1 MIDGINPIYATGY
14 LKVDD
19 FPYNFYFETSFVS
32 CVLVK
37 NKPNNWNT
45 TYVTAFFF
53 ALSSLNQNSLD
64 VWFFFFGALLPH
76 SRFIWELAKTQ
87 NNPSEK
93 LAPLKKWWGPKNR
106 KQKGELNGNDTWT
119 KWLGPHKWET
129 KTPRENVASDES
141 VSWKLVIFLFF
152 FLR

>member
-119 KWLGPHKWET
+119 KMTGTTQMGNKNSTWKRGIRWICQL
-129 KTPRENVASDES
+129 KTGH
-141 VSWKLVIFLFF
+141 FFF

>member
-64 VWFFFFGALLPH
+64 VWFFFRGTASTFQIHMGACQD
-76 SRFIWELAKTQ
+76 AKQ
-87 NNPSEK
+87 S
-93 LAPLKKWWGPKNR
+93 
-106 KQKGELNGNDTWT
+106 
-119 KWLGPHKWET
+119 
-129 KTPRENVASDES
+129 
-141 VSWKLVIFLFF
+141 
-152 FLR
+152 